1 MRVRKAVIPA
11 AGLGTRFLPATK
23 ASPKEMLPIV
33 DKPVIQYVV
42 EEAVAAGI
50 ESILIVTGRGK
61 QALEDHFDVSY
72 ELERVLEA
80 RGKTEDLRTVRAIA
94 SLAEVSYVRQR
105 EALGLGHA
113 VLCARTWAG
122 KEPFA
127 VFLGDDI
134 VVSETPCM
142 RQMLDVFEER
152 GASVLGVMEV
162 PQRETSKYGI
172 VAGKPVGER
181 LLEVSDVVEKPRPDR
196 APSTTA
202 IVGRYVFTPA
212 ILEELQTT
220 GPGAGGEIQL
230 TDAIRTLL
238 RREKVFAYRFEGR
251 RYDTGD
257 RLGFLRATVEIA
269 LGRPDLRDPFAAFLK
284 ETVRGLGGGEEA

>member
-42 EEAVAAGI
+42 EEAAAAGI

-61 QALEDHFDVSY
+61 GALEDHFDVSF

-80 RGKTEDLRTVRAIA
+80 RGKTEDLRAIRAI
-94 SLAEVSYVRQR
+94 SDLAEISFVRQR

-122 KEPFA
+122 NEPFA

-134 VVSETPCM
+134 VVSDTPCM
-142 RQMLDVFEER
+142 RQMLDVFESTR
-152 GASVLGVMEV
+152 ASVLGVIEV
-162 PQRETSKYGI
+162 DRSQTGKYGI
-172 VAGKPVGER
+172 VAGQTVGDR
-181 LLEVSDVVEKPRPDR
+181 LLAVTDVVEKPAPDV
-196 APSTTA
+196 APSLTA
-202 IVGRYVFTPA
+202 VVGRYVFTPS
-212 ILEELQTT
+212 IFEELAVT

-230 TDAIRTLL
+230 TDAVRALL
-238 RREKVFAYRFEGR
+238 KREKVYAYRFEGR

-257 RLGFLRATVEIA
+257 RLGFLQATVEMA
-269 LGRPDLRDPFAAFLK
+269 LARPDLRAPFARF
-284 ETVRGLGGGEEA
+284 VREVAASLEKKPS

>member
-94 SLAEVSYVRQR
+94 SLAEISYVRQR

-162 PQRETSKYGI
+162 PRQETSKYGI

>member
-80 RGKTEDLRTVRAIA
+80 RGKREDLRTVRAIA
-94 SLAEVSYVRQR
+94 ELAEISYVRQR

-122 KEPFA
+122 REPFA

-142 RQMLDVFEER
+142 RQMLDVFEET
-152 GASVLGVMEV
+152 GSSVLGVMEV
-162 PQRETSKYGI
+162 PPSQTSKYGI
-172 VAGKPVGER
+172 VAGRRAEER
-181 LLEVSDVVEKPRPDR
+181 LIEVSDVVEKPKPEE

-230 TDAIRTLL
+230 TDAIKTLL
-238 RREKVFAYRFEGR
+238 KREKVFAYRFEGR

-257 RLGFLRATVEIA
+257 RLGFLQATVEIA
-269 LGRPDLRDPFAAFLK
+269 LSRDDLRRPFAAFLRK
-284 ETVRGLGGGEEA
+284 TVQNLPEEGA

>member
-50 ESILIVTGRGK
+50 ESILLVTGRGK

-80 RGKTEDLRTVRAIA
+80 RGKTEELRTVRAIA
-94 SLAEVSYVRQR
+94 NLAEVSYVRQR

-122 KEPFA
+122 NEPFA

-162 PQRETSKYGI
+162 PRRETSKYGI
-172 VAGKPVGER
+172 VAGEPKGER
-181 LLEVSDVVEKPRPDR
+181 LLQVSDVVEKPRPEE

-212 ILEELQTT
+212 ILEELSTT

-269 LGRPDLRDPFAAFLK
+269 LGRPDLRDPFAAFLE
-284 ETVRGLGGGEEA
+284 ETVRTLRGRGEG

>member
-94 SLAEVSYVRQR
+94 DMAEISYVRQR

-122 KEPFA
+122 REPFA

-134 VVSETPCM
+134 VVSKTPCM

-162 PQRETSKYGI
+162 PRSETSKYGI
-172 VAGKPVGER
+172 VAGTPAGER
-181 LLEVSDVVEKPRPDR
+181 LLDVADVVEKPRPEE

-212 ILEELQTT
+212 ILEELSTT

-269 LGRPDLRDPFAAFLK
+269 LNRPDLRKPFAAFLA
-284 ETVRGLGGGEEA
+284 ETVRGLPAGGEE

>member
-230 TDAIRTLL
+230 TDAIRTLI

>member
-162 PQRETSKYGI
+162 PRRETSKYGI

-202 IVGRYVFTPA
+202 IVGRYVFTTA

>member
-162 PQRETSKYGI
+162 PRRETSKYGI

-284 ETVRGLGGGEEA
+284 KTVRGLGGGEEA

>member
-94 SLAEVSYVRQR
+94 NLAEISYVRQR

-142 RQMLDVFEER
+142 RQMLDVFEEK

-162 PQRETSKYGI
+162 PRPETSKYGI
-172 VAGKPVGER
+172 VAGNPGGER
-181 LLEVSDVVEKPRPDR
+181 LLEVSDVVEKPRPDE

-212 ILEELQTT
+212 ILEELLET

-269 LGRPDLRDPFAAFLK
+269 LGRPDLKGPFAAFLQ
-284 ETVRGLGGGEEA
+284 ETVRNLGGGGGS

>member
-162 PQRETSKYGI
+162 PRRETSKYGI